1 MIAAAGTPLPV
12 TFDHALGASPR
23 LEREYAIRE
32 AV

>member
-12 TFDHALGASPR
+12 TLDHALGASPR